1 MADTKDRIFCPKC
14 GKALAITEFYNSN
27 NIEKYPNKKLNQC
40 KKCLTMHVDNWNPD
54 SYLWILQE
62 ADVPYI
68 PDEWNR
74 LMASY
79 AKDATKVTG
88 TTIIGRY
95 LAKMQLKQW
104 RDFRWKDNEFLQ
116 DLANSKIEQAMKDQG
131 YQPTEIAT
139 VLNQASYQFPT
150 GPLEPPPAT
159 FGASDPLMPSPPDEF
174 AVDDEESELIN
185 SITAEE
191 HTYLRL
197 KWGKTY
203 KAEEWIRLE
212 QLYEEMMQS
221 YEIEEAGD
229 INTLKLACKCS
240 LKANQL
246 LDLGDIDGAQKA
258 TKMYNDLMKSGKWTA
273 AQKKE
278 SEEVDVVDSIGELVA
293 ICERD
298 GFIPKYHVAT
308 PQDHADRVIE
318 DLKKY
323 TTNLIVEESGL
334 GPLIEAAVKQM
345 EEEKERIKIAAEQS
359 EEETEDDLFDYD
371 KAEDNPLDV
380 EDYSEFSEF
389 QNKLEIDDNEFLMSL
404 LDEREGD
411 D

>member
-1 MADTKDRIFCPKC
+1 
-14 GKALAITEFYNSN
+14 
-27 NIEKYPNKKLNQC
+27 
-40 KKCLTMHVDNWNPD
+40 
-54 SYLWILQE
+54 
-62 ADVPYI
+62 
-68 PDEWNR
+68 
-74 LMASY
+74 
-79 AKDATKVTG
+79 
-88 TTIIGRY
+88 
-95 LAKMQLKQW
+95 
-104 RDFRWKDNEFLQ
+104 
-116 DLANSKIEQAMKDQG
+116 
-131 YQPTEIAT
+131 
-139 VLNQASYQFPT
+139 
-150 GPLEPPPAT
+150 
-159 FGASDPLMPSPPDEF
+159 
-174 AVDDEESELIN
+174 
-185 SITAEE
+185 
-191 HTYLRL
+191 
-197 KWGKTY
+197 
-203 KAEEWIRLE
+203 
-212 QLYEEMMQS
+212 MMQS

-389 QNKLEIDDNEFLMSL
+389 
-404 LDEREGD
+404 
-411 D
+411 